1 MIDGTSERV
10 HHTAV
15 ILKKSHLDRCLRS
28 IWGALTTKIHA
39 VANEHGLPVCLV
51 ITPGQQHEVTVAS
64 ELLDDMQVGEMLL
77 ADKA

>member
-15 ILKKSHLDRCLRS
+15 IKKKATWIVVSDES
-28 IWGALTTKIHA
+28 G
-39 VANEHGLPVCLV
+39 
-51 ITPGQQHEVTVAS
+51 